1 MKKLSLIDTYLR
13 HYSTGERWNLVAN
26 DTENISQV
34 VVIPAYAEREMLF
47 STLASLAQNPP
58 SSLDYSFILC
68 VINNKNNSPLSAIK
82 NNLQTIK
89 YLEAVAKKKSLRKFN
104 TDRGIYPLLLTLSDA
119 KLKLGYIDAS
129 SKGNEIPQNLG
140 GVGMARKI
148 GMDMAL
154 RLLKKNYAPRNLI
167 LSLDADTLVQN
178 NYLSA
183 IKNYFTSKV
192 KTAIIAYEHPM
203 PLNYEEQAAICCYEI
218 FLRYW
223 VLGLK
228 YAKSPWAFHSIGST
242 IVTSIEAYLKVRGM
256 NKREAGEDF
265 YFLSKLAKMS
275 EIGYIKETCVY
286 PSARPSA
293 RVPFGTGKRI
303 QRFISSDQKEEYFLY
318 DPQIFVVLADWLQLM
333 KDQFICDEDEI
344 LIKAE
349 SIHPILKPFLKDC
362 DFAALWLKI
371 RRNAKDEKT
380 LTRQFN
386 DWFDG
391 FKTLKLINYFTKE
404 VYPQI
409 NMFKALDR
417 ILSMSGMSG
426 LTLNSGTK
434 IPKLEEQIKI
444 LQYLR
449 TVT

>member
-1 MKKLSLIDTYLR
+1 
-13 HYSTGERWNLVAN
+13 
-26 DTENISQV
+26 
-34 VVIPAYAEREMLF
+34 ML
-47 STLASLAQNPP
+47 
-58 SSLDYSFILC
+58 D
-68 VINNKNNSPLSAIK
+68 
-82 NNLQTIK
+82 
-89 YLEAVAKKKSLRKFN
+89 
-104 TDRGIYPLLLTLSDA
+104 LSDA

-129 SKGNEIPQNLG
+129 SRMNEMPQNLG

-154 RLLKKNYAPRNLI
+154 RLLKKSSTPRNLI

-183 IKNYFTSKV
+183 INNYFTQKV
-192 KTAIIAYEHPM
+192 KTAIVAYEHQM

-228 YAKSPWAFHSIGST
+228 YAKSLWAFHSIGST
-242 IVTSIEAYLKVRGM
+242 IVTSTEAYLEVRGM

-275 EIGYIKETCVY
+275 KIGYIKETCVY

-303 QRFISSDQKEEYFLY
+303 QRFLSGDQKEEYRLY
-318 DPQIFVVLADWLQLM
+318 DPQIFVILADWLQLM
-333 KDQFICDEDEI
+333 KNQFICGDDEI
-344 LIKAE
+344 LMKTE
-349 SIHPILKPFLKDC
+349 RIHPMLKFFLRDC
-362 DFAALWLKI
+362 DFAVFWSKI
-371 RRNAKDEKT
+371 CRHTKDEKT
-380 LTRQFN
+380 FTRQFN

-409 NMFKALDR
+409 NMFEALER
-417 ILSMSGMSG
+417 LLSMSGMSG
-426 LTLNSGTK
+426 LKLNAETK